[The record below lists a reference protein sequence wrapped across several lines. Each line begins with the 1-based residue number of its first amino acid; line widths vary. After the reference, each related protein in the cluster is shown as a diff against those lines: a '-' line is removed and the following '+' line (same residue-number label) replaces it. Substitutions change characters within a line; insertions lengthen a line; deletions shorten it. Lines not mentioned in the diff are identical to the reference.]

1 MEKARNKKLSL
12 RLFIILFLQSSILYA
27 VQHFT
32 VFNTRLVG
40 GFITFTIL
48 AITTYILY
56 RMLIKPI
63 KDVASST
70 EAIINGDL
78 NKRVSVKAIGEV
90 RVLVDSFNQMT
101 DNLQKLVSHLQGN
114 TQELK
119 STSVSIDSTATESM
133 KATEYI
139 STVFEETT
147 ENIKHQHQSIGDL
160 LATIQQ
166 VNASIEEVAVASEK
180 ARSLTEGAIETTE
193 NGVRSIDNVIDRF
206 DKVNQGTEQLQSL
219 ILKLEQ
225 ESANIN
231 EILQVITG
239 ISEQTNLLALNA
251 AIEAARAGEHG
262 KGFAVVADEVRK
274 LAEESS
280 KSASSISEIIK
291 ENIEL
296 TRSSVTS
303 IDTLKSDIKYS
314 NEVVRRSKETLE
326 EIKTNSVNIN
336 QNVATISGN
345 MDHHVKANMEVSNSL
360 SEISKVSEKISMDAS
375 KAKEVIKEQVL
386 VSKQFKESTTT
397 LEKMTNYLRELLKGF
412 KVNNE
417 E

>member
-1 MEKARNKKLSL
+1 MKKSMKLSS
-12 RLFIILFLQSSILYA
+12 RLFFILFLQSSILYL

-32 VFNTRLVG
+32 EFTETRVLGGIITLSILVM
-40 GFITFTIL
+40 
-48 AITTYILY
+48 TTYTLY

-70 EAIINGDL
+70 QAIIDGDL
-78 NKRVSVKAIGEV
+78 NKRVSVRAVGEV
-90 RVLVDSFNQMT
+90 KVLVDSFNQMT
-101 DNLQKLVSHLQGN
+101 DNLQKLVSHLQGS
-114 TQELK
+114 TMQLK
-119 STSVSIDSTATESM
+119 DTSASIDTTATESM

-139 STVFEETT
+139 SMVFEETT
-147 ENIKHQHQSIGDL
+147 ENIKHQHQNIEAL

-180 ARSLTEGAIETTE
+180 ARTLTEGAIETTE

-206 DKVNQGTEQLQSL
+206 AKVNQGTEQLQSL

-231 EILQVITG
+231 EILKVITG

-303 IDTLKSDIKYS
+303 IEALKGDLQYS
-314 NEVVRRSKETLE
+314 NEVVLQSKETLE
-326 EIKTNSVNIN
+326 EIKTNSVTIN

-345 MDHHVKANMEVSNSL
+345 MDHHVKANIEVSDSL
-360 SEISKVSEKISMDAS
+360 VEISKVSQKISNDAN
-375 KAKEVIKEQVL
+375 KAKEVVKEQV
-386 VSKQFKESTTT
+386 VASKQFKEGTST
-397 LEKMTNYLRELLKGF
+397 LEKMTDYLKEMMKGF
-412 KVNNE
+412 KTNSE
-417 E
+417 G